1 MTGPAW
7 TGGKL
12 AGGLLATAA
21 LFFSSAAV
29 AQRVA
34 PSREELTRITQPPP
48 QGRPT
53 LNIVGG
59 VERSPCPLADPRYAD
74 VRVTISEVQFNGLKG
89 ATPEEMRSAWTPFAG
104 GEQPVAILCEIRD
117 AAATILRDKG
127 YLAAVQVPTQ
137 RIENGVVR
145 METLY
150 ARVTTIRARGQT
162 SGAETKLAAY
172 LGKLTE
178 DEYFDRNRAERYL
191 LLARDLP
198 GYNVQL
204 TLKPAGTGPGEL
216 VGEVAVLHEPYSLD
230 VLVQNLGAQETG
242 RWGGQVRGQA
252 FGLTGLGDVT
262 TLSFYSTFD
271 FEEQKIL
278 QAAHSFRPGSEGL
291 TIDGQFTYAWTKPD
305 IGASDAVPDLKA
317 KTLYWTVDARY
328 PLIRSQSSN
337 LWGGIGFDFVDQKVH
352 FFEPLTRDKLR
363 ILWLRADWDAID
375 LSSRRPGWRMSAFG
389 EIRRG
394 LGIFDASDGDED
406 VPPSRLDGDSTA
418 TVIRLGGT
426 GEVALGR
433 DFALSVSPRLQYA
446 LDPLLAFEE
455 FTAGNYTVGRGYDPA
470 TLSGDSGAGLSA
482 ELRGPRILP
491 VKRSRL
497 AIQPFIFG
505 DAAWAWNKN
514 DGDGADHLAS
524 AGGGIRAELADR
536 FRLDGIVAVPLEKAG
551 FENRKGDVRVLVT
564 LTTKILP

>member
-1 MTGPAW
+1 
-7 TGGKL
+7 
-12 AGGLLATAA
+12 LLATAA
-21 LFFSSAAV
+21 LTFPAAV
-29 AQRVA
+29 AAQSIA
-34 PSREELTRITQPPP
+34 PSREELTRITQPPERP
-48 QGRPT
+48 RPT

-59 VERSPCPLADPRYAD
+59 IERSPCPLADPRYAD
-74 VRVTISEVQFNGLKG
+74 IRVTISDVQFNNLKG
-89 ATPEEMRSAWTPFAG
+89 ATPEEMRPAWAPFAG
-104 GEQPVAILCEIRD
+104 SEQPVAVLCEIRD

-150 ARVTTIRARGQT
+150 ARITTIRARGQT
-162 SGAETKLAAY
+162 GGAEAKLAAY
-172 LGKLTE
+172 LGKLTQ

-216 VGEVAVLHEPYSLD
+216 VGEVAVLHQPYSLD

-271 FEEQKIL
+271 FKEQKIL

-291 TIDGQFTYAWTKPD
+291 TIDGQITYAWTKPD
-305 IGASDAVPDLKA
+305 IGAGDAVPDLKA
-317 KTLYWTVDARY
+317 KTLFWTIDARY
-328 PLIRSQSSN
+328 PLIRRQSSN

-375 LSSRRPGWRMSAFG
+375 FSSRRPGWRMSAFA
-389 EIRRG
+389 ELRKG
-394 LGIFDASDGDED
+394 LGIFDATDGDED
-406 VPPSRLDGDSTA
+406 VPPSRFDGEATA
-418 TVIRLGGT
+418 TLFRLGGT

-433 DFALSVSPRLQYA
+433 DFALAVSPRLQYA
-446 LDPLLAFEE
+446 FDALLSFEE

-482 ELRGPRILP
+482 ELRGPRLTPI
-491 VKRSRL
+491 KQSKL
-497 AIQPFIFG
+497 AVQPFIFG
-505 DAAWAWNKN
+505 DAAWVWNKD
-514 DGDGADHLAS
+514 DGEGADHLMS

-536 FRLDGIVAVPLEKAG
+536 FRLDGTVAVPLEKTG
-551 FENRKGDVRVLVT
+551 FDNRKGDVRVLVT
-564 LTTKILP
+564 LTTRILP